1 MRWLSNKLPVP
12 EVLEIESD
20 ERFEYLLMKGLA
32 GRDCS
37 AVASPSD
44 VKDSVHALTEALRLL
59 RNIDIVDC
67 PFDQT
72 LKVKL
77 PAARRRVELNLVDPS
92 DFDDE
97 RQGQSANE
105 ALLCLVETPTP
116 LEELVFCHGDLCLP
130 NVLIIAGR
138 CSGFI
143 DLGRAGVADK
153 YQDLALLGRSI
164 SCDLNPMYSTSDFEL
179 ILQAIGEDVPD
190 STKMQY
196 YCLLDE
202 FF

>member
-1 MRWLSNKLPVP
+1 MFNSNRPPL
-12 EVLEIESD
+12 
-20 ERFEYLLMKGLA
+20 FETWG
-32 GRDCS
+32 S
-37 AVASPSD
+37 
-44 VKDSVHALTEALRLL
+44 
-59 RNIDIVDC
+59 

-77 PAARRRVELNLVDPS
+77 PAACRRVELNLVDPS

-97 RQGQSANE
+97 RKGQSANE
-105 ALLCLVETPTP
+105 AMQCLIETPTP
-116 LEELVFCHGDLCLP
+116 PEELVFCHGDLCLP

-164 SCDLNPMYSTSDFEL
+164 SWDLNPVYSTSDFGL
-179 ILQAIGEDVPD
+179 ILQAIGEPVLD
-190 STKMQY
+190 STHLSDQ
-196 YCLLDE
+196 CLSTRV
-202 FF
+202 